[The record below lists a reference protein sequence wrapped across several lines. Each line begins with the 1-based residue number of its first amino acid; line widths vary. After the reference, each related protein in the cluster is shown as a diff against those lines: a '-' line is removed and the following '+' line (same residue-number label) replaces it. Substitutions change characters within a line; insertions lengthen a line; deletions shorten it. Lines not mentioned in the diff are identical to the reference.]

1 MGSKELEQ
9 LLSDLREWCSVRGRQ
24 RELADLLGF
33 KKQLVSHWING
44 RRIPTLEDGLK
55 IQAFLKK
62 QKSRRKSTR

>member
-1 MGSKELEQ
+1 MGSEELEE
-9 LLSDLREWCSVRGRQ
+9 LLSDLREWCSLRGRQ
-24 RELADLLGF
+24 QQLAETLGF
-33 KKQLVSHWING
+33 KKQLVSHWITG